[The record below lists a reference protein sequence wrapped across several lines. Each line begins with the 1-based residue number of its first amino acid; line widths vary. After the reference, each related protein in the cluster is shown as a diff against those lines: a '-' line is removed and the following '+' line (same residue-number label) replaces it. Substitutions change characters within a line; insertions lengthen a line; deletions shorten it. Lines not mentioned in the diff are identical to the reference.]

1 MVIQDLG
8 GLLVAIIVLPLVV
21 LVVGLVIIFGLMDEG
36 VEYLKDKLAG

>member
-8 GLLVAIIVLPLVV
+8 GLLVAVIVLPLVF
-21 LVVGLVIIFGLMDEG
+21 LVVGIVIIFGLMDES